1 MMNCWHCGPNVQLIW
16 GADFSGEDYCN
27 DEISI
32 VSNLSCPK
40 CGSYVEVYLPKDEY
54 RPDFAVEMIKSNLAE
69 EESIDTAPCSVES
82 DDIPVCDI

>member
-16 GADFSGEDYCN
+16 GADFTGEDYCN
-27 DEISI
+27 DEVSI

-54 RPDFAVEMIKSNLAE
+54 RPDFKE
-69 EESIDTAPCSVES
+69 EPIDTAPCSVEP

>member
-1 MMNCWHCGPNVQLIW
+1 MMNCWHCGPKVQLIW
-16 GADFSGEDYCN
+16 GGDVSGEDYCN

-40 CGSYVEVYLPKDEY
+40 CGSFVEVYLPSY
-54 RPDFAVEMIKSNLAE
+54 HFE
-69 EESIDTAPCSVES
+69 EKKEPIDTAPCSVEP

>member
-40 CGSYVEVYLPKDEY
+40 CNSFVEVYLPSY
-54 RPDFAVEMIKSNLAE
+54 HFE
-69 EESIDTAPCSVES
+69 EKKEPIDTAPCSVEPN
-82 DDIPVCDI
+82 DIPVCDI

>member
-1 MMNCWHCGPNVQLIW
+1 MMNCWHCGQNVQLIW

-54 RPDFAVEMIKSNLAE
+54 RPDFAENMIESNKSDE
-69 EESIDTAPCSVES
+69 
-82 DDIPVCDI
+82 PVCDI